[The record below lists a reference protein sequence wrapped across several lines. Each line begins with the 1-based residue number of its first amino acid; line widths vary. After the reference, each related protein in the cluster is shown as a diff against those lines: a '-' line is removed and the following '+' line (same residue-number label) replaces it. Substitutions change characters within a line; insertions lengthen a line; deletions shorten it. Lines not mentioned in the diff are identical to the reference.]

1 MAGKGRASFVCSSWK
16 GPTVVLGYAQ
26 PENDVDLDFC
36 RENCISVLRRI
47 SGGTGV
53 IHRHDLSVALSLP
66 TGHPWARGVRIGY
79 QRFLDVLEP
88 ALRKAGANVERIDG
102 AAAGVHDRS
111 PICFEDQLSET
122 LVVDGRKAVGCAQ
135 ARRAGGVLIHAAV
148 LLGLDTQLYARVF
161 QVDEER
167 VSKALSPA
175 VTGTSAKKLT
185 KLLAPAFAK
194 ALGLDLEEGP
204 APQPLEEHLVLY
216 ATPRWAPLSE
226 AGRASSELDCTK

>member
-1 MAGKGRASFVCSSWK
+1 MASEGRASLVCSSWK

-26 PENDVDLDFC
+26 PENDVDIDFC
-36 RENCISVLRRI
+36 RENCIPVLRRI

-53 IHRHDLSVALSLP
+53 IHRRDLSVALSIP
-66 TGHPWARGVRIGY
+66 AGHPWARGVRVGY

-88 ALRKAGANVERIDG
+88 VLRKAGANVERIDG
-102 AAAGVHDRS
+102 AAAGVHERS

-148 LLGLDTQLYARVF
+148 LLGLEAQLYARVF
-161 QVDEER
+161 QVDETR
-167 VSKALSPA
+167 VRKALSPA
-175 VTGTSAKKLT
+175 VTGTSAKELT
-185 KLLAPAFAK
+185 RQLAPAFAE

-204 APQPLEEHLVLY
+204 APQPLEEHLALY
-216 ATPRWAPLSE
+216 ATTRWAPLSD
-226 AGRASSELDCTK
+226 AGRESSELDCSK